1 MTKNHDV
8 YSGLGIEG
16 DISDEEKDVLEIFE
30 DATEDLNCAS
40 EVADNNEFALIKEN
54 STTHTQEEEEEEEE
68 EDEIT
73 TNTERLDAVQEEKEV
88 EKGALLHARSDTT
101 ALPVD
106 QSIVHESELPKELS
120 EKSEV
125 PLPPHNRNHNEH
137 LQSNEDQARRVL
149 EKQIQRAECIAESLE
164 GVKIFPILGG
174 ISSITKPKF
183 EGFFDGIFVSARSA
197 QCIQQD
203 SFKKLLKKPN
213 NESSSGGGL
222 IAVETAKFFV
232 PLSKKMQKDFTDKE
246 EEYATAHDWV
256 KITPPVFRRRRDE
269 MDLEDDVMFFRN

>member
-16 DISDEEKDVLEIFE
+16 DIIDEEKDILEIFE
-30 DATEDLNCAS
+30 DATDDLQCS
-40 EVADNNEFALIKEN
+40 PEVADIEELALVKEK
-54 STTHTQEEEEEEEE
+54 TTRVAQEE
-68 EDEIT
+68 DVIKSS
-73 TNTERLDAVQEEKEV
+73 TERLDGAQEEEKE
-88 EKGALLHARSDTT
+88 EEEGTLLTPQQSKLHVTSDTT
-101 ALPVD
+101 ALPID
-106 QSIVHESELPKELS
+106 QSIVPESGMS
-120 EKSEV
+120 EKSDV
-125 PLPPHNRNHNEH
+125 PPTTHSHHRSHNEQ

-164 GVKIFPILGG
+164 GIKIFPILGG
-174 ISSITKPKF
+174 ITSIAKPKF

-203 SFKKLLKKPN
+203 SFKKLLKKSN
-213 NESSSGGGL
+213 NSSSCGGGL

-246 EEYATAHDWV
+246 EEYAAAHGWV
-256 KITPPVFRRRRDE
+256 KIAPPVSRRRRDE